1 MQSSNINGSIV
12 PSAALL
18 TIIQKGLQYT
28 EAECCVGAEDG
39 LNANATSDLPNGSLS
54 LIDAVMPDLVNST
67 REANLA
73 AAAAASA
80 AAAAAASSNQQQQP
94 PQTPGQPL
102 QPQQQQ
108 QQQQSQQAPQQQ
120 QPGGGQQVNGPP
132 NGTSAT
138 AIVKPITT
146 NGVPDVS
153 KFKSEPGLPVPVS
166 QCPPTSAPNQGYG
179 MSSAP
184 VPMEGIQVQ
193 SAREELLGEEIQ
205 KAVVLKGHDSE
216 VFICAWNPARD
227 LLASGSG
234 DSTARIWNLTADP
247 IEVNGRD
254 PQDLILRHCI
264 RDRGGNFLAVTHP
277 VSFMSEYMHVSHRL
291 LSVSSDPIFQAQK
304 FPRTR
309 T

>member
-1 MQSSNINGSIV
+1 MFASSNQSSNINGSIV

-39 LNANATSDLPNGSLS
+39 LNANATSELPNGSLS

-67 REANLA
+67 REANMA

-80 AAAAAASSNQQQQP
+80 AAAAASAANQQQQQ
-94 PQTPGQPL
+94 PQQATGQPL
-102 QPQQQQ
+102 QQQQ
-108 QQQQSQQAPQQQ
+108 QQQQ
-120 QPGGGQQVNGPP
+120 PGPGQHVNGPA
-132 NGTSAT
+132 NGTSGT
-138 AIVKPITT
+138 TPKPVTT

-153 KFKSEPGLPVPVS
+153 KFKSEPGLPIPVS
-166 QCPPTSAPNQGYG
+166 QGPPTSIPNPAYS

-193 SAREELLGEEIQ
+193 AVRGEFEGEEI
-205 KAVVLKGHDSE
+205 KNSVVLRGHDSE
-216 VFICAWNPARD
+216 VFICAWNPTRD

-234 DSTARIWNLTADP
+234 DSTARIWNLTQDP
-247 IEVNGRD
+247 IELNGRD

-264 RDRGGNFLAVTHP
+264 RDRGGT
-277 VSFMSEYMHVSHRL
+277 
-291 LSVSSDPIFQAQK
+291 IF
-304 FPRTR
+304 T
-309 T
+309 